1 MKRTRYDRVIGG
13 AARFRAATGAATGVL
28 VLLGCYEAPPRLPPD
43 YHSQPPPRGW
53 PPAAVYVED
62 RFHPANRWF
71 HRAFSARDAGGQP
84 LAAPSDVADSPLAEP
99 TAVDRAELLALLAA
113 LLEEGL
119 PAASEPLSGALLR
132 ADLLR
137 ASDVW
142 QQRGEAELAKAH
154 RAAAQALREK

>member
-1 MKRTRYDRVIGG
+1 M
-13 AARFRAATGAATGVL
+13 
-28 VLLGCYEAPPRLPPD
+28 
-43 YHSQPPPRGW
+43 
-53 PPAAVYVED
+53 
-62 RFHPANRWF
+62 
-71 HRAFSARDAGGQP
+71 
-84 LAAPSDVADSPLAEP
+84 
-99 TAVDRAELLALLAA
+99 DRAELLALLEA

-119 PAASEPLSGALLR
+119 PAASEPLSRALLR